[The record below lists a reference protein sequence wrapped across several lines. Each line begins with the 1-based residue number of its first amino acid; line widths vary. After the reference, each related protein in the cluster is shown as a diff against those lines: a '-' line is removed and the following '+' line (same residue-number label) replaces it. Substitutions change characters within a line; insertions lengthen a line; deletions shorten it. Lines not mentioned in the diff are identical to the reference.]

1 MWRLILFVRVCL
13 ILNNFR
19 PELEHPPTGSSQA
32 QNTWCMRLSDNICF
46 LVAQYTVLFSVT
58 LRIVRDGCSMKIDHV
73 IIRIIGQ
80 GIIVNSDR

>member
-1 MWRLILFVRVCL
+1 MEYYKALYTSAT
-13 ILNNFR
+13 
-19 PELEHPPTGSSQA
+19 H
-32 QNTWCMRLSDNICF
+32 LSDNICF